1 MHFGDSHVGITS
13 FNVELCCSH
22 HGVLLWSWLSNM
34 TTIETHQKNEIKMSS
49 KATTTKKKKKKTI
62 QVDTKREGE
71 RMEKKRKKGR
81 KKGENNL
88 TYLTLLELQ
97 DIRSPQ

>member
-1 MHFGDSHVGITS
+1 
-13 FNVELCCSH
+13 
-22 HGVLLWSWLSNM
+22 
-34 TTIETHQKNEIKMSS
+34 MSS